1 MVELLDWRRLDEPAA
16 AGRVLA
22 REMRRGAL
30 MGFPT
35 ETAYVAAAFGL
46 HDEAVERLRHLAG
59 ERYLELAV
67 PGLAAARD
75 WLPEL
80 GAAGQRLARRFW
92 PGPLTLA
99 SGEGVEQGLA
109 GRLPQ
114 PVRDALERE
123 GLVYL
128 RYPGHEAFRESM
140 SYLNGPV
147 LFATVP
153 ASEGEALT
161 ARQAL
166 ESAGEQLDVLID
178 DGPCRYRQP
187 ATAVEVRGD
196 SWTIRRP
203 GLVSAELIREQLA
216 CLVVFVC
223 TGNTCRSPLAEA
235 LCKKRLAERL
245 GCPVA
250 ELPARGYR
258 VLSAGMA
265 AHPGVPAADEA
276 RAVAQALGADLSQHT
291 SRLLTAELAAQADYL
306 LAMTGGHLRALAG
319 HFSQGPAR
327 LRLLSPA
334 GEDVADPIG
343 QAREVYEAC
352 ARQLA
357 GYIDALVDEL
367 MAGTEWR

>member
-1 MVELLDWRRLDEPAA
+1 MVELLDWRRLEEPAV

-22 REMRRGAL
+22 RELRRGAVV
-30 MGFPT
+30 GFPT
-35 ETAYVAAAFGL
+35 ENAYVAAAFGL
-46 HDEAVERLRHLAG
+46 HDEAVERLGELIG
-59 ERYLELAV
+59 ERPLELAV

-80 GAAGQRLARRFW
+80 GPAGQRLARRFW

-99 SGEGVEQGLA
+99 SGEGVDQGLA

-114 PVRDALERE
+114 TTRAAVHRD
-123 GLVYL
+123 GLVHL

-140 SYLNGPV
+140 SFLSGPV
-147 LFATVP
+147 LFAPVL
-153 ASEGEALT
+153 SGEGEALQP
-161 ARQAL
+161 RQAL
-166 ESAGEQLDVLID
+166 ESAGEHLDVLID

-187 ATAVEVRGD
+187 ATAVEVRGE

-203 GLVSAELIREQLA
+203 GLVSEELIREQLA
-216 CLVVFVC
+216 CLIVFVC

-245 GCPVA
+245 GCGIE

-265 AHPGVPAADEA
+265 AHAGVPAADEA
-276 RAVAQALGADLSQHT
+276 REVAQTLGADLSQHT
-291 SRLLTAELAAQADYL
+291 SRPLTAELAAQADYL

-319 HFSQGPAR
+319 HFGRGPAR
-327 LRLLSPA
+327 LRLLSPQ
-334 GEDVADPIG
+334 GDDVADPIG
-343 QAREVYEAC
+343 QTREVYEAC
-352 ARQLA
+352 ARQLGA
-357 GYIDALVDEL
+357 YIDALVEEL
-367 MAGTEWR
+367 APR